1 MPVVTIRWARPED
14 LLPLRSI
21 FDSWHPGLVALGGDF
36 RRWLI
41 AEVREEVVG
50 GLLAS
55 EFSNWDHALLGY
67 ADLTDDHVVPFA
79 SLMCVAEH
87 MRGDGIGTAL
97 MTYWID
103 STPSW
108 AHVVMPDAS
117 DDEPNRVRRVAFFE
131 RLGFRWMLTAFD
143 EVEPWLMLRQ
153 TAPPRAV

>member
-1 MPVVTIRWARPED
+1 MPVVTIRWARPSD

-36 RRWLI
+36 RPWLV
-41 AEVREEVVG
+41 AEVRDEIVG
-50 GLLAS
+50 GLRAS

-67 ADLTDDHVVPFA
+67 ADLTDDYVVPFA
-79 SLMCVAEH
+79 SLMCVAEP

-97 MTYWID
+97 MNCWID

-117 DDEPNRVRRVAFFE
+117 DDDPYRVARIAFFE
-131 RLGFRWMLTAFD
+131 RLGFTWMPTAFD
-143 EVEPWLMLRQ
+143 EIEPWLMIRR
-153 TAPPRAV
+153 TAQPRAV